1 MGQCYGKTIPTSDN
15 DASTTITADRPSQ
28 TPGRSSANNG
38 AVKNTPA
45 RSSATSPWP
54 SPYPHGGASPLP
66 VGVSPSPARST
77 PRKFFKRPFPPP
89 SPAQH
94 IKASLAR
101 RFGYARPREGPIPED
116 VAAAEPDQ
124 SLDKNFGYNKNFG
137 AKYELGKEVGRGH
150 FGHTCQARGKKGDL
164 RDLPLAVKIIAKAK
178 LVSDLRV
185 CNIMETMRRVEM
197 HPYLTL
203 ETQMTTAISIEDVRR
218 EVKILKALSG
228 HIHLVRFYDAC
239 EDANNVYIV
248 MELCEGGELLDR
260 ILSRG
265 GRYTEEDAKLIIVQI
280 LSVVAFCHLQGVVH
294 RDLKPENFLFSSRN
308 EDANMKLIDFGL
320 SDFIRPD
327 ERLNDIVGSAY
338 YVAPEVLHRSY
349 SLEADI
355 WSIGVIT
362 YILLCGSRPFWARTE
377 SGIFRSVLR
386 ADPNFDDLPWPYM
399 SAEAKDFV
407 KRLLNKDYRKRMTA
421 AQALTHPWLRSEN
434 HPVPLDILIYK
445 LVKSYLHAS
454 PFKCAALKPQPSL
467 NLASATLLLPCLH
480 FDRPS
485 LSLSRLWLLSTRL
498 GSGLTC
504 FGYLFSVVKG
514 APRRAPRR
522 KAQRGSTCA
531 PELVPGE
538 APLICV
544 VSSSLHLSTLIRLRL
559 GLGGYDFDC
568 DFNLQALSKALTV
581 NELDFLRAQFLLLEP
596 NKDGYISLDNF
607 KMVIYFSFLLSL
619 KLRCG
624 LSFQGIL
631 ALVRNATDAMNES
644 RVPDILNAMAP
655 LAYRKMEFEEFCAAA
670 ISTYQLEAV
679 EGWEQIASTAFEH
692 FEQEGNRVIS
702 VEELARELNV
712 APSAYSHIKDWIR
725 SSDGKLS
732 LLGYTKFLHGLTLRS
747 SNTRQQ

>member
-178 LVSDLRV
+178 
-185 CNIMETMRRVEM
+185 
-197 HPYLTL
+197 
-203 ETQMTTAISIEDVRR
+203 MTTAISIEDVRR

-454 PFKCAALKPQPSL
+454 PFKCAALK
-467 NLASATLLLPCLH
+467 
-480 FDRPS
+480 
-485 LSLSRLWLLSTRL
+485 
-498 GSGLTC
+498 
-504 FGYLFSVVKG
+504 
-514 APRRAPRR
+514 
-522 KAQRGSTCA
+522 
-531 PELVPGE
+531 
-538 APLICV
+538 
-544 VSSSLHLSTLIRLRL
+544 
-559 GLGGYDFDC
+559 
-568 DFNLQALSKALTV
+568 ALSKALTV

-607 KMVIYFSFLLSL
+607 KM
-619 KLRCG
+619 
-624 LSFQGIL
+624 